1 MNIEFVTA
9 AADAVAAIAVV
20 VSLAYLGRQIHISNL
35 QSQAAAR
42 YSFLDAYGAGNA
54 AIASSTEAS
63 SVLYRGLSGG
73 ELSDAE
79 KVQFTVL
86 VGTFLNIWSVM
97 YDLHQEGQLPE
108 SQWIIV
114 RTDIHSMFGGG
125 GGLKFWQ
132 DVGERNVSP
141 EFAGFVN
148 EMLSSGSSAYD
159 FIRDN

>member
-9 AADAVAAIAVV
+9 AADAIAAIAVV
-20 VSLAYLGRQIHISNL
+20 VSLVYLGRQIHISNL
-35 QSQAAAR
+35 QSKAAAR

-63 SVLYRGLSGG
+63 SVFYRGLTEG

-97 YDLHQEGQLPE
+97 FDLHQEGQLPA
-108 SQWIIV
+108 SQWV
-114 RTDIHSMFGGG
+114 TVTTDIHAMFGDG
-125 GGLKFWQ
+125 GGLRFWQ
-132 DVGERNVSP
+132 DIGQRNVSR
-141 EFAGFVN
+141 EFAEFVN
-148 EMLSSGSSAYD
+148 GMLSAGSRAYD
-159 FIRDN
+159 FIPDN

>member
-9 AADAVAAIAVV
+9 SADTVAAIAVV
-20 VSLAYLGRQIHISNL
+20 ASLVYLGRQIHISNL

-54 AIASSTEAS
+54 TIASSTEAS
-63 SVLYRGLSGG
+63 SVLHRGLTDGK
-73 ELSDAE
+73 LSDAE

-97 YDLHQEGQLPE
+97 YDLHQEGQLPD

-114 RTDIHSMFGGG
+114 KTDLHAMFGGG

-148 EMLSSGSSAYD
+148 EMLSSGSSPYD

>member
-114 RTDIHSMFGGG
+114 RTDIHSMFCGG

-148 EMLSSGSSAYD
+148 EMLSSGSSPYD

>member
-1 MNIEFVTA
+1 MNIEIFSVV
-9 AADAVAAIAVV
+9 ADAVAAIAVV
-20 VSLAYLGRQIHISNL
+20 VSLVYLGRQIHISNL

-54 AIASSTEAS
+54 TIANSTEAS
-63 SVLYRGLSGG
+63 SVLHRGLTQG

-97 YDLHQEGQLPE
+97 YDLHEEGQLPE
-108 SQWIIV
+108 SQWIV
-114 RTDIHSMFGGG
+114 VKTDIHSMFGGG
-125 GGLKFWQ
+125 GGLNFWQ
-132 DVGERNVSP
+132 DIGQKNVSP

-148 EMLSSGSSAYD
+148 EMLSSGSSPYD

>member
-20 VSLAYLGRQIHISNL
+20 VSLVYLGRQIHISNV

-54 AIASSTEAS
+54 TIASSTEAS
-63 SVLYRGLSGG
+63 SVFYRGLTEG

-108 SQWIIV
+108 SQWVIV
-114 RTDIHSMFGGG
+114 KTDIHSLFGRG

-132 DVGERNVSP
+132 DVGQRNVSP
-141 EFAGFVN
+141 AFAGFVN
-148 EMLSSGSSAYD
+148 GMLSSGSRAYD

>member
-63 SVLYRGLSGG
+63 SVLYRGLSEG

-148 EMLSSGSSAYD
+148 EMLSSGSSPYD

>member
-9 AADAVAAIAVV
+9 AAEAVAAIAVV
-20 VSLAYLGRQIHISNL
+20 VSLVYLGRQIHISNL

-54 AIASSTEAS
+54 TIASSTEAS
-63 SVLYRGLSGG
+63 SVFHRGLTEG

-97 YDLHQEGQLPE
+97 YDLYQEGQLPE
-108 SQWIIV
+108 SQWVIV
-114 RTDIHSMFGGG
+114 KTDMHAMFGVG
-125 GGLKFWQ
+125 GGLRFWQ

>member
-54 AIASSTEAS
+54 TIASSTEAS
-63 SVLYRGLSGG
+63 SVFHRGLTNG

-108 SQWIIV
+108 SQWIVV
-114 RTDIHSMFGGG
+114 RTDIHSMFGSG

-132 DVGERNVSP
+132 HIGQKNVSP

-148 EMLSSGSSAYD
+148 EMLSSDNSAYD
-159 FIRDN
+159 FIRDD

>member
-54 AIASSTEAS
+54 TIASSTEAS
-63 SVLYRGLSGG
+63 SVLHRGLTEG

-114 RTDIHSMFGGG
+114 KTDIHSMFGGG
-125 GGLKFWQ
+125 GGLKFWR
-132 DVGERNVSP
+132 DVGERNVAP

-148 EMLSSGSSAYD
+148 EMLSSGSSPYD